1 MKSRRQRA
9 SFVSRAILKVGILW
23 FAASAGAGATAS
35 GTATSHPVEGDALYR
50 LRDLIAAKNAG
61 ALYDFLNRSWLRGD
75 IDATP
80 DIEALALAVI
90 RNPANDRDAALTRR
104 VFSYRGGHRGH
115 PATAGRSPRTGPGL
129 CMAARAT
136 SLWHRRTC

>member
-23 FAASAGAGATAS
+23 FAASAGAS

-80 DIEALALAVI
+80 DIEALALAI
-90 RNPANDRDAALTRR
+90 EAKDFTTYHHLRR
-104 VFSYRGGHRGH
+104 VGIYAVES
-115 PATAGRSPRTGPGL
+115 AKEMGL
-129 CMAARAT
+129 PEPELQALQAA
-136 SLWHRRTC
+136 SLLHK